1 MKTNFKSIICLI
13 LAIAFIASLA
23 GCAGKSVPSSVD
35 SDGYFVYSIV
45 RPGENG
51 DAKIADAAKIIR
63 TAIKDNFD
71 VSVSFLK
78 DVTVEDYD
86 NNYEILVGETNREES
101 SIAIKRLEANRIANY
116 NDFIVKVIND
126 KICIYSKN
134 LTVLN
139 YACQWFADTF
149 CKDLESWG
157 KLKSNYEFI
166 YEHTGDIAVVPNHVS
181 DNEIGVYHVVLP
193 RYASYLYGMVAEDL
207 VKYHQDLGYVP
218 QMFEDIIDKE
228 QEYEILIGD
237 CDREASKSVTA
248 QGDNFVIKV
257 IGKKIVIKG
266 GNDLATREGA
276 LYLFEEIKKS
286 SESGQGFNWSD
297 GHTINGKY
305 VGDQPDDYT
314 LNWYDEFEATNI
326 NYDKW
331 SDYLNYANTTTH
343 DSQNGGTLFWYN
355 CYGESK
361 YTGPNLQ
368 NLMYQSDGNLHLCT
382 QNLDGKNFA
391 GALISTSTTMI
402 YRYGLIEI
410 REKFADE
417 PAACSLWQ
425 NGANTSSDLFK
436 HWTIAGLNQDRSSM
450 TEMDIFE
457 DYGQLNYFTS
467 TLHKWW
473 SQVRVDGTRVAS
485 GHSSLSGIAK
495 YHADDNNVKQV
506 YDTERYG
513 DKLNDTYHT
522 MSCYWDG
529 TQIRFAIDGKSY
541 LTVNYLDA
549 NTSASSYC
557 LMDYLIMSCRMS
569 QGGYC
574 SVNYDNDVHP
584 KLIEAKVDYVRIYQR
599 EDQNSQ
605 MLTTTTEKKPDNRV
619 ITVQYPN
626 NDLGNNY

>member
-1 MKTNFKSIICLI
+1 MKTNFKSIICIL
-13 LAIAFIASLA
+13 LAIVLIASLS
-23 GCAGKSVPSSVD
+23 GCAGKSLPVGTNDEGRFIYAV
-35 SDGYFVYSIV
+35 V
-45 RPGENG
+45 RPGEVDDPNVN
-51 DAKIADAAKIIR
+51 DCAKIVRA
-63 TAIKDNFD
+63 AIKDNFG
-71 VSVSFLK
+71 VAIYYRK
-78 DVTVEDYD
+78 DIAEEDYD
-86 NNYEILVGETNREES
+86 NNYEILVGETCREETA
-101 SIAIKRLEANRIANY
+101 IAIKRLEENRDACF
-116 NDFIVKVIND
+116 NDFIVKVIDD

-134 LTVLN
+134 VTVLN

-149 CKDLESWG
+149 CKDIESWG

-166 YEHTGDIAVVPNHVS
+166 YEHQGENSIVS
-181 DNEIGVYHVVLP
+181 NYVSNKDIGVYNFVLP
-193 RYASYLYGMVAEDL
+193 RYASYLYGMVAEDFI
-207 VKYHQDLGYVP
+207 KYHEDFGYSSKI
-218 QMFEDIIDKE
+218 FEDTIDKE
-228 QEYEILIGD
+228 VEYEILLGD

-248 QGDNFVIKV
+248 QGDNYIIKV
-257 IGKKIVIKG
+257 IGTKIVIKG

-276 LYLFEEIKKS
+276 LKLYEEVLKS
-286 SESGQGFNWSD
+286 SETGQGFNWSD

-305 VGDQPDDYT
+305 VGDQADDYT
-314 LNWYDEFEATNI
+314 LNWYDEFEANTI

-331 SDYLNYANTTTH
+331 SDYLDYANTTTH
-343 DSQNGGTLFWYN
+343 DSQTGGTLYWYN
-355 CYGESK
+355 CYGESMYK
-361 YTGPNLQ
+361 GPNLK
-368 NLMYQSDGNLHLCT
+368 NLMYQSDGKLHLAT

-410 REKFADE
+410 REKFAKE

-436 HWTIAGLNQDRSSM
+436 HWTIAGLNQDRSVM

-473 SQVRVDGTRVAS
+473 SQVAADGTYVGSA
-485 GHSSLSGIAK
+485 HSSISGIAK
-495 YHADDNNVKQV
+495 YNQDGNNTKQV
-506 YDTERYG
+506 YNTYRYG
-513 DKLNDTYHT
+513 DRLGDDYHT

-529 TQIRFAIDGKSY
+529 TKIKFAIDGKSY
-541 LTVNYLDA
+541 LTVDYIDGK
-549 NTSASSYC
+549 SASSYC

-569 QGGYC
+569 QASYC
-574 SVNYDNDVHP
+574 SISYKNGEHDNY
-584 KLIEAKVDYVRIYQR
+584 IEALVDYVRIYQR